1 MLVAPSTYVQT
12 GLDLAR
18 GEIRDTADPP
28 GFVAHLLIDGEITSH
43 VQSLAK

>member
-1 MLVAPSTYVQT
+1 MQT
-12 GLDLAR
+12 GLDLEP

-43 VQSLAK
+43 VQPLAE